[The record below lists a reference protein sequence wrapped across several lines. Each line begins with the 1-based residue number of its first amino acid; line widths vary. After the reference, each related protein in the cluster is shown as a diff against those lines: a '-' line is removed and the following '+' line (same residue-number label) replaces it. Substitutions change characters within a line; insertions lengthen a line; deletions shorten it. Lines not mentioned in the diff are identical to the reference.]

1 MIEVRDKLFHLQ
13 TDASSYLFCVGDF
26 GHLEQIYY
34 GPRVQTEDAA
44 ALRYRRTMPY
54 GSQVMWDEQSEFSLD
69 NLPLNWS
76 GVGRGDYHQP
86 PL

>member
-34 GPRVQTEDAA
+34 GPRVQTEDAE
-44 ALRYRRTMPY
+44 ALRYRRTMHY
-54 GSQVMWDEQSEFSLD
+54 GYQVMSDEESEYSLD
-69 NLPLNWS
+69 NLN
-76 GVGRGDYHQP
+76 RNC
-86 PL
+86 